1 MSAATAYNQMNPFT
15 PMFGK
20 VPAYMAGRELII
32 ENMVQAFDVAGS
44 NPDLCSIFVGA
55 RGTGKTALLT
65 YLGHRA
71 EQMGWIVAS
80 ATASNGM
87 LDDIEQRVRASSAH
101 LISATS
107 SKKLA
112 GANIA
117 SLGGISWENIEP
129 SANWRSRMNLILDQ
143 LNEANT
149 GLVISV
155 DEIDPSIPEMV
166 ELVTTYQHFVRENRK
181 VALIMAGLPYKVSA
195 LLSGKTTSFLR
206 RAARHNLGSIPDYEV
221 KEAFRLTVEDG
232 GKRIDDDAL
241 DLAASAIGGFPF
253 MFQLVGYRSWNAARK
268 ERIISVEHVRQGS
281 QIAKEE
287 FDSRVLEATYAEL
300 SKGDISFLQTMNE
313 EGETSRAEIAERVGK
328 KPAWVST
335 YKKRLLEAGVIE
347 EPSPGVFEYALPGMG
362 EYLQNRG

>member
-1 MSAATAYNQMNPFT
+1 
-15 PMFGK
+15 
-20 VPAYMAGRELII
+20 
-32 ENMVQAFDVAGS
+32 
-44 NPDLCSIFVGA
+44 
-55 RGTGKTALLT
+55 
-65 YLGHRA
+65 
-71 EQMGWIVAS
+71 
-80 ATASNGM
+80 
-87 LDDIEQRVRASSAH
+87 
-101 LISATS
+101 
-107 SKKLA
+107 
-112 GANIA
+112 
-117 SLGGISWENIEP
+117 
-129 SANWRSRMNLILDQ
+129 MNLILDQ

-313 EGETSRAEIAERVGK
+313 EGETSRAEVAERAGK

-362 EYLQNRG
+362 GTCRIAVDFLQFRASFEFVWSYGIRALGAHIIFC

>member
-1 MSAATAYNQMNPFT
+1 
-15 PMFGK
+15 
-20 VPAYMAGRELII
+20 
-32 ENMVQAFDVAGS
+32 
-44 NPDLCSIFVGA
+44 
-55 RGTGKTALLT
+55 
-65 YLGHRA
+65 
-71 EQMGWIVAS
+71 MGWVVAS

-87 LDDIEQRVRASSAH
+87 LDDIEQRVRASSPH
-101 LISATS
+101 LISAAS

-112 GANIA
+112 GASIA

-129 SANWRSRMNLILDQ
+129 SANWRSRLNLILDQ

-287 FDSRVLEATYAEL
+287 FDSRVLEATYTEL

-313 EGETSRAEIAERVGK
+313 EGETSRAEVAERAGK